1 MSAVDLRSKP
11 SAPADLD
18 AVSQAY
24 SRLGGDGA
32 NPGAV
37 RAFLAQAF
45 EDYSADETPQIDGE
59 DFACL
64 LVDAW
69 RAAEAQADGAAPTIT
84 VGPLTGAGGRA
95 VGYDLVRIVQADA
108 PFLVDSVLG
117 ELAEA
122 DVSVRALFHPVVE
135 MGDGRRL
142 SVILLVLDPITQER
156 RDGLGE
162 GLAATLADVRQ
173 AVADHPVADDDEAEG
188 GTLHGPRGHGR
199 RCPVVA
205 PP

>member
-84 VGPLTGAGGRA
+84 GFGSAK
-95 VGYDLVRIVQADA
+95 
-108 PFLVDSVLG
+108 
-117 ELAEA
+117 
-122 DVSVRALFHPVVE
+122 
-135 MGDGRRL
+135 
-142 SVILLVLDPITQER
+142 
-156 RDGLGE
+156 
-162 GLAATLADVRQ
+162 
-173 AVADHPVADDDEAEG
+173 
-188 GTLHGPRGHGR
+188 
-199 RCPVVA
+199 
-205 PP
+205 